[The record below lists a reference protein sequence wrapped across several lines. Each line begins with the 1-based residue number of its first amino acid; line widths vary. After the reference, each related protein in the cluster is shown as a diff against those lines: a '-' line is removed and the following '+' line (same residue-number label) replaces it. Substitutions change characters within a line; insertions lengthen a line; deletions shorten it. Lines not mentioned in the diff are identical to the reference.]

1 MPTETQTQE
10 APSPDATS
18 NWKGSMT
25 TRQKVE
31 AQILERY
38 GAEAATSYDP
48 LRNCLPF
55 RLWLKKGFV
64 VKKGEK
70 ALKSITFIEKKD
82 AQGNVIGKYPK
93 KVFLFF
99 KSQVEPL
106 KGSSPDT
113 L

>member
-10 APSPDATS
+10 APAPDATS

-31 AQILERY
+31 EQIRERF
-38 GAEAATSYDP
+38 GEEAATVYDP
-48 LRNCLPF
+48 LTNCFPF
-55 RLWLKKGFV
+55 RLWLKKGFI
-64 VKKGEK
+64 VKRGEK
-70 ALKSITFIEKKD
+70 ALKSITFVEKKD
-82 AQGNVIGKYPK
+82 AQGNVVGKYPK

-99 KSQVEPL
+99 KCQVEAI
-106 KGSSPDT
+106 KDSSPNT

>member
-1 MPTETQTQE
+1 
-10 APSPDATS
+10 
-18 NWKGSMT
+18 MT

-31 AQILERY
+31 AQILERF
-38 GAEAATSYDP
+38 GEEAATVYDP
-48 LRNCLPF
+48 LINCFPF

-99 KSQVEPL
+99 KSQVEPI
-106 KGSSPDT
+106 KDSSQNT

>member
-1 MPTETQTQE
+1 MPIETQTQE
-10 APSPDATS
+10 TPSPDATS

-31 AQILERY
+31 DQIRERF
-38 GAEAATSYDP
+38 GEEAAATYNP
-48 LRNCLPF
+48 FLNCFPF
-55 RLWLKKGFV
+55 RLWLKKGYC

-70 ALKSITFIEKKD
+70 ALQSITFVEKKD
-82 AQGNVIGKYPK
+82 AQGNVVGKYPK

-106 KGSSPDT
+106 KDPSPNT

>member
-1 MPTETQTQE
+1 MPIETQTQE
-10 APSPDATS
+10 APSSDATS

-31 AQILERY
+31 NQIRERF
-38 GAEAATSYDP
+38 GEEAATEYDP
-48 LRNCLPF
+48 LTNCFPF
-55 RLWLKKGFV
+55 RLWLNRGFV

-70 ALKSITFIEKKD
+70 ALQSITFVEKKD

-106 KGSSPDT
+106 KDPSPNT

>member
-38 GAEAATSYDP
+38 GAEAASTYDP
-48 LRNCLPF
+48 LTNCFPF

-64 VKKGEK
+64 VRKGEK
-70 ALKSITFIEKKD
+70 ALQSMTFIEKKD

-106 KGSSPDT
+106 KDASPNT

>member
-1 MPTETQTQE
+1 M
-10 APSPDATS
+10 A
-18 NWKGSMT
+18 

-38 GAEAATSYDP
+38 GAEAASAYDP
-48 LRNCLPF
+48 LTNCFPC
-55 RLWLKKGFV
+55 RLWLKRGFC

-70 ALKSITFIEKKD
+70 ALQSITFVEKKD
-82 AQGNVIGKYPK
+82 AQGNVVGKYPK

-106 KGSSPDT
+106 KDSSPNT

>member
-1 MPTETQTQE
+1 MPTETQET
-10 APSPDATS
+10 PSHDATS
-18 NWKGSMT
+18 NWKGSMA

-31 AQILERY
+31 EQIRERF
-38 GAEAATSYDP
+38 GSEAATSYDP
-48 LRNCLPF
+48 LTNCFPF
-55 RLWLKKGFV
+55 RLWLKKGFC

-70 ALKSITFIEKKD
+70 ALQSITFVEKKD

-99 KSQVEPL
+99 KSQTEPL
-106 KGSSPDT
+106 KSSPPNT